1 MSTSTKLLREAIRGF
16 LQESDTGGGLEAHIL
31 SFYEDFDMT
40 IAELREVFDA
50 VLNGH
55 LEDVQEKMDGQ
66 ALTFTV
72 KNGIVEGF
80 SKGASWERIQRG
92 GETIESYEAKYADK
106 PTVQHAYVSSMRA
119 LQDVVD
125 ANPELTQQLFR
136 NGAVVIETA
145 MLVPTNPNTIPYEK
159 HHIRFIRAEAL
170 APGAKVDTSA
180 YSAFT
185 DLASTHLE
193 ESGSDVQIGSVPILS
208 NKQAFDAPDLVA
220 DLNNDLTNLINKL
233 GLDDASTIGDI
244 VLGLVAT
251 KLESED
257 FPPIII
263 PRIAARLTG
272 DKSAFSAVD
281 AKKMGAGIWEKVQAL
296 EKTPFVDEAM
306 IPLERIIQKMGL
318 HLFRNLDFVLA
329 SNDTESGRNLRD
341 AVSRVRQDFESIKQM
356 VDPKRAEGIRVALAR
371 IGDNEADFEKAVEG
385 VVFRW
390 RGKLR
395 KITGM
400 FTAINKLRGFFA
412 YSGNPRL
419 AAYFDSGEPLPEPVT
434 KDQMSESPRIVRKIY
449 QGWVF

>member
-1 MSTSTKLLREAIRGF
+1 MQTSVKLLREAIRSF
-16 LQESDTGGGLEAHIL
+16 LLESEAGGGLEAHIL
-31 SFYEDFDMT
+31 SFYEDVDMT
-40 IAELREVFDA
+40 VSELREVFDA

-55 LEDVQEKMDGQ
+55 LEDIQEKMDGQ

-72 KNGIVEGF
+72 KGGKVEGF
-80 SKGASWERIQRG
+80 SKGASWDRVQRG
-92 GETIESYEAKYADK
+92 GETVESYEAKYADR
-106 PTVQHAYVSSMRA
+106 PTVQHAYVSSMQA

-125 ANPELTQQLFR
+125 ADPQLADQLFQD
-136 NGAVVIETA
+136 GAVVIETA

-170 APGAKVDTSA
+170 APGASVDSEA
-180 YSAFT
+180 YSVFT
-185 DLASTHLE
+185 DLAMTYLE
-193 ESGSDVQIGSVPILS
+193 SAGSDVQVGSVPILS
-208 NKQAFDAPDLVA
+208 AKQAFDAPEIVA
-220 DLNNDLTNLINKL
+220 ELNSDLTDLISSL
-233 GLDDASTIGDI
+233 GLNDSSTIGEII
-244 VLGLVAT
+244 VGLVT
-251 KLESED
+251 KKLEDED
-257 FPPIII
+257 FPPIIV

-272 DKSAFSAVD
+272 DKSAFSATD
-281 AKKMGAGIWEKVQAL
+281 AKKMGAGIWEKVQML
-296 EKTPFVDEAM
+296 EKKPFVDEAI

-329 SNDTESGRNLRD
+329 SNDTESGQKLRN
-341 AVSRVRQDFESIKQM
+341 AVSRVRQDFENIRHL

-412 YSGNPRL
+412 YSGNPQL
-419 AAYFDSGEPLPEPVT
+419 SAYFDRGEALPAPAT
-434 KDQMSESPRIVRKIY
+434 GDQMNESRARALRSKY
-449 QGWVF
+449 GWTI